1 MATDNESKKSWLER
15 IATALTGEP
24 KTQDDLL
31 EVIKNAEDRD
41 IIETKT
47 LTMIEGVFEIV
58 DMHVDEIMIP
68 KSNMVVIEHD
78 MEAEKICEL
87 VIKSGHSRFPVVGK
101 NSEDII
107 GILLAKDLL
116 PFTFKH
122 KDPKEFDINKLL
134 RKAVIIPESKR
145 VIVLLNE
152 FRQNRNHMAI
162 IVDEYGNISG
172 LVTIEDILEQIVGN
186 IVDEY
191 DIDEKRMIIK
201 NKDGSF
207 KIRAQAPIQHVNQVL
222 SLELDDSEFDTIGGF
237 VANSFGYLPKSNE
250 NITINNL
257 KISVLSSDGRKI
269 NMLKIVKE

>member
-15 IATALTGEP
+15 IATVLTGEP
-24 KTQDDLL
+24 KNQDDLL

-87 VIKSGHSRFPVVGK
+87 VIKSGHSRFPVVGENK
-101 NSEDII
+101 DDII

-116 PFTFKH
+116 PFTFKN
-122 KDPKEFDINKLL
+122 KDPKDFDINKLL

-152 FRQNRNHMAI
+152 FRENRNHMAI

-172 LVTIEDILEQIVGN
+172 LVTIEDILEQIVGS

-191 DIDEKRMIIK
+191 DLDEKRMIIK

-207 KIRAQAPIQHVNQVL
+207 NIRAQATIQHVNQIL
-222 SLELDDSEFDTIGGF
+222 SLELDDSEFDTIGGY

-250 NITINNL
+250 NISINNL
-257 KISVLSSDGRKI
+257 NITILSSDDRKI
-269 NMLKIVKE
+269 NMLKILKE

>member
-207 KIRAQAPIQHVNQVL
+207 KIRAQAPIQQ
-222 SLELDDSEFDTIGGF
+222 DR
-237 VANSFGYLPKSNE
+237 KS
-250 NITINNL
+250 
-257 KISVLSSDGRKI
+257 V
-269 NMLKIVKE
+269 V